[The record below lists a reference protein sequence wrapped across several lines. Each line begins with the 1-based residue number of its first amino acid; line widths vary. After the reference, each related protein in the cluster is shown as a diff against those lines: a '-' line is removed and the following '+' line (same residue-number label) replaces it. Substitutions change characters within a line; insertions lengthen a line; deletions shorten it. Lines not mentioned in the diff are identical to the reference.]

1 MSKALEIPKIPKSL
15 GKSWTTLDD
24 PFIFPMTLLT
34 LDADRIMV
42 RFMELAMRMGYLTRP
57 LSHVTE
63 STYESLFLEDLV
75 HDHRISGL
83 TDDERREVLNGWI
96 RATLIEP
103 ESSGM
108 GRDEGKRIPYI
119 KPVTLGV
126 IRAGLPRSTYK
137 IHHADLWAYR
147 MCIEEL
153 RLRGISNKKS
163 QLRETVHNSLGE
175 GIEVS
180 RQNFLSGEPMYDE
193 KTDIDITAL
202 LAMRLLSRFTN
213 ARPGDEVNPKKPQ
226 EIWPSNTWNELV
238 RNDSKHNSG
247 LTPKEPSGLRLI
259 GPDPVSPIEQLIA
272 LPNAF
277 IPLGRDLFDLLS
289 NYGESLSHAELTQ
302 HCIGLM
308 ALRLFQAPI
317 RVGRGLQTLENDEV
331 QIPSSTEKNPL
342 EMYCDFTNGAL
353 KGSVDLAKLCVRRDI
368 EIHHELLRNRLLL
381 RVLSWIGDLMDV
393 ETRRRL
399 NELRQT
405 SIAEYFKE
413 LLGLRKNEKFEQ
425 AGLLKLQQ
433 FQASLETVDQE
444 KSDNWKQLIGGLEE
458 SGFKSFEILLEILRS
473 AYDPGVRAPAQ
484 HFQWF
489 WTSGGLLNTPPH
501 RSYAVLGGSVKNKS
515 TWRYEPSDSLLM
527 SMLMACFVDGSV
539 EHQWVVTELRLTEVI
554 QRFEDRFGILIDR
567 PPSDFVNTDTQ
578 RIASLNKQAFV
589 KKLQL
594 FGCFEGLS
602 DDPEYQLVKRP
613 RKANDAI

>member
-1 MSKALEIPKIPKSL
+1 
-15 GKSWTTLDD
+15 
-24 PFIFPMTLLT
+24 
-34 LDADRIMV
+34 MV

-57 LSHVTE
+57 ISHVTE
-63 STYESLFLEDLV
+63 STYENLFLEDLV
-75 HDHRISGL
+75 QDHRISGL
-83 TDDERREVLNGWI
+83 ADDERREVLNGWI

-108 GRDEGKRIPYI
+108 GRDQERRIPYI

-137 IHHADLWAYR
+137 IHHADVWAYR
-147 MCIEEL
+147 LCIEEL
-153 RLRGISNKKS
+153 RLRGVSNNKS

-180 RQNFLSGEPMYDE
+180 RQNFQSGEPMYDE

-202 LAMRLLSRFTN
+202 LAMRLLSRFTD
-213 ARPGDEVNPKKPQ
+213 ARPGDEVNPNKPQ
-226 EIWPSNTWNELV
+226 EIWPTSTWNELV
-238 RNDSKHNSG
+238 RKDSKHISG
-247 LTPKEPSGLRLI
+247 LTPKDPPGLRLI

-277 IPLGRDLFDLLS
+277 VPLGRDLFDLLS
-289 NYGESLSHAELTQ
+289 NYGQSLSHSELTQ

-308 ALRLFQAPI
+308 ALRLFQAPL
-317 RVGRGLQTLENDEV
+317 RVGRGLKTLESDEV
-331 QIPSSTEKNPL
+331 QEPSSIEKNPL

-353 KGSVDLAKLCVRRDI
+353 KGSVELAKLCVRRDI

-381 RVLSWIGDLMDV
+381 RVLAWIGELMMDD
-393 ETRRRL
+393 ETRKRL
-399 NELRQT
+399 NELRRT
-405 SIAEYFKE
+405 SIAKYYKE
-413 LLGLRKNEKFEQ
+413 LLGLRENEKFEQ

-433 FQASLETVDQE
+433 FQASLDSEDQE
-444 KSDNWKQLIGGLEE
+444 SSDNWKQLISNLEE
-458 SGFKSFEILLEILRS
+458 SGFKSFEILLEILKS
-473 AYDPGVRAPAQ
+473 AYSPGTRAPAQ

-489 WTSGGLLNTPPH
+489 WTSGGLQNTPPH
-501 RSYAVLGGSVKNKS
+501 RSYSVLGGSVKHKS

-539 EHQWVVTELRLTEVI
+539 DHQWVVPELRLTEVI

-567 PPSDFVNTDTQ
+567 PPSDFINADTQ
-578 RIASLNKQAFV
+578 RIAAQNKQSFV
-589 KKLQL
+589 QKLQL

-613 RKANDAI
+613 RKANHAI